1 MLPGGLGGME
11 AVMAFLLTR
20 LGAPISAAT
29 VAVVIF
35 RLCTLW
41 LFSLIGAVCMSA
53 WMIFVARH
61 RHPNLV
67 AEAQ

>member
-1 MLPGGLGGME
+1 MLPGGLGGVE

-20 LGAPISAAT
+20 LGAPTSVAT

-41 LFSLIGAVCMSA
+41 LFSLIGAIFMFA
-53 WMIFVARH
+53 WMIFFTKR
-61 RHPNLV
+61 RHPTLV
-67 AEAQ
+67 VEAQ